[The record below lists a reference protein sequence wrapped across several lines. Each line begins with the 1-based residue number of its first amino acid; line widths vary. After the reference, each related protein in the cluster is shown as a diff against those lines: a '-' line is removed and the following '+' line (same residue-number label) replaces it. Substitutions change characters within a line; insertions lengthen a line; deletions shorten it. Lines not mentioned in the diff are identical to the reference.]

1 MIDKI
6 LFILLAFFW
15 GGSFL
20 AIQNTIEV
28 IPSFTSAFYR
38 VFLST
43 IFLIIFFI
51 KDFLKLF
58 QVDRGEIISS
68 ALTGLCAVG
77 IPFGLLFWGEKYVS
91 PSIAAVIN
99 GTVPL
104 WTLFLSA
111 LLFHEKNVFTKNKIL
126 GVILGIVGIIFI
138 FYPKL
143 NFNNQTNEVFGLIAI
158 VFMAISYAV
167 GINLNRK
174 IQSTNKHLSNKQNL
188 IIQQL
193 FSSVFLLFCLIL
205 IEGPPNFE
213 LLLSTKVSLSVLY
226 LGLFSTAIAFT
237 IFYRLIRT
245 MGSVKASSVTYFVP
259 AVALFLDTLIFDRKL
274 GSYEYFGSAI
284 IFLSLYFIQKKN

>member
-6 LFILLAFFW
+6 LFVLLALFW

-43 IFLIIFFI
+43 IFLILFFF
-51 KDFLKLF
+51 KDFLKILK
-58 QVDRGEIISS
+58 VEKSEIISS

-77 IPFGLLFWGEKYVS
+77 IPFGLLFWGEKYIS

-104 WTLFLSA
+104 WTLFFSV
-111 LLFHEKNVFTKNKIL
+111 LFFKEKNIFTKNKVF
-126 GVILGIVGIIFI
+126 GVFLGIIGILFI

-143 NFNNQTNEVFGLIAI
+143 NFRNEENEVLGLIAI
-158 VFMAISYAV
+158 IGMAISYAI

-174 IQSTNKHLSNKQNL
+174 IQNINIHLSNKQNL
-188 IIQQL
+188 IIQQM
-193 FSSVFLLFCLIL
+193 FSSVFLLGCLLL
-205 IEGPPNFE
+205 IEGKPKLQ
-213 LLLSTKVSLSVLY
+213 LLLDTKVSMSIIY
-226 LGLFSTAIAFT
+226 LAFFSTTLAFI
-237 IFYRLIRT
+237 IFYRLIRNL
-245 MGSVKASSVTYFVP
+245 GSVKASSVTYFVP
-259 AVALFLDTLIFDRKL
+259 AVALLLDNLIFDRKL
-274 GSYEYFGSAI
+274 ANYEYAGSAI